1 MKRFDASSILER
13 SAAALKNKTEEEL
26 ASSFN
31 GFTPENMLKLVR
43 LSMPYSGVDWEHDSE
58 ENLRKA
64 VFGDDG
70 KEKAELDEKTIEI
83 IIDRFP
89 TFFDKKEVEEVE
101 DNRNK
106 VKGGNTGLRHKIF
119 TEFPMETV
127 KDSIYYIK
135 PLKTKKN

>member
-1 MKRFDASSILER
+1 
-13 SAAALKNKTEEEL
+13 
-26 ASSFN
+26 
-31 GFTPENMLKLVR
+31 MLKLVR
-43 LSMPYSGVDWEHDSE
+43 LSMPYRGVDWEHDSE
-58 ENLRKA
+58 EDLRKA
-64 VFGDDG
+64 VFGDNG

-106 VKGGNTGLRHKIF
+106 VKGGKVGLRHKIF

-127 KDSIYYIK
+127 KDSIFYIEPK
-135 PLKTKKN
+135 YSKKN